1 MAFFLDLS
9 KRPQSLLLILFVFI
23 AGMLVAAEKS
33 APAAAI
39 TPTELSGMYTFLQ
52 EGEFV
57 QITVQP
63 EAPAPKPG
71 TVKVDGFVSRFGE
84 DDSDQGTVLNQFFTS
99 GELKEQSIHFVTRKV
114 HGVWYEFTGQVERG
128 KAQSRAEEG
137 YYLIR
142 GTLVENRELAKDKSE
157 ARSRE
162 LVMKLMPEMDDQPA
176 TPSAKSDKQ
185 K

>member
-1 MAFFLDLS
+1 MTFFLDLS
-9 KRPQSLLLILFVFI
+9 IRPQWLLLMCFVFN
-23 AGMLVAAEKS
+23 AGLLLGADKTAS
-33 APAAAI
+33 PAAVS
-39 TPTELSGMYTFLQ
+39 PTDLSGMYTFLQ

-84 DDSDQGTVLNQFFTS
+84 NDSDQGTVLNQFFTS
-99 GELKEQSIHFVTRKV
+99 GELKQQSIHFVTRKV

-137 YYLIR
+137 YYQIR

-162 LVMKLMPEMDDQPA
+162 LVMKLMPEMDDKPA
-176 TPSAKSDKQ
+176 TTTGKSGEQ